1 MIALTSS
8 SFVPLWLCAKQS
20 IFQRRVGLGF
30 ISHKATKTQRR
41 QEGAYPHSFA
51 PSRLRASQKE
61 GLGSRGGAKARKEGG
76 LDFRFRASDGEAG
89 A

>member
-1 MIALTSS
+1 MTSLPFS
-8 SFVPLWLCAKQS
+8 SFVPLWLRVKQS
-20 IFQRRVGLGF
+20 TLQRAVGLGF

-51 PSRLRASQKE
+51 PSRLCASQKE
-61 GLGSRGGAKARKEGG
+61 GWDSREGAEARREGG
-76 LDFRFRASDGEAG
+76 LDSRVRASDGEAV